1 MKKYIIFMLAMFM
14 AFTSCYVI
22 DESKNAGTTPHDV
35 YKEIYLTRINSN
47 GETVAVDLMLLYDI
61 EINGHKYL
69 LIRNGED
76 GTAIVHNPDCP
87 CHNKNTNTSI
97 ETKPDSTG
105 SYFDI
110 W

>member
-1 MKKYIIFMLAMFM
+1 MKKYILCMFAMFM

-22 DESKNAGTTPHDV
+22 DESRNVGSTPYGD
-35 YKEIYLTRINSN
+35 YKEIYLTSVNSN
-47 GETVAVDLMLLYDI
+47 GETVAVDFMQLYEI

-69 LIRNGED
+69 LIRNGES
-76 GTAIVHNPDCP
+76 GTAIAHNPDCP
-87 CHNKNTNTSI
+87 CHNKNTNTPI